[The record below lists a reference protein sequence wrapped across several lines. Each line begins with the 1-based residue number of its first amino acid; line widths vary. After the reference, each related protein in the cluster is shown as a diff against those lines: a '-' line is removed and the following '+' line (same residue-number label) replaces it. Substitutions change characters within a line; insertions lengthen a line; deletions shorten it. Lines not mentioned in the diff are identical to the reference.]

1 MKTFLSSLE
10 QVIFRQRG
18 VLLAGFLV
26 LTGFMLW
33 KALGLQVDASFNK
46 SLPKEHPYIQ
56 TFTQYQSEFGGANRV
71 VVALLA
77 REGEMFTPEFFA
89 ALKGATDEVFFGP
102 GVDRAQVQSLFTP
115 NVRYIEVVEDGLSG
129 GTVIPTDFAA
139 TPEGFAQVRE
149 NIIKSG
155 RLGQLVANDFSGAI
169 VSAQLLEI
177 DPATGA
183 HSAGRLNHAIPMRL
197 ASLSHIRMPTRVS
210 AASASR
216 LR

>member
-89 ALKGATDEVFFGP
+89 ALKGAVTDEVFLS
-102 GVDRAQVQSLFTP
+102 VREWIAAQVQSLFTP

-177 DPATGA
+177 DPATGKKLDYREV
-183 HSAGRLNHAIPMRL
+183 AGALE
-197 ASLSHIRMPTRVS
+197 
-210 AASASR
+210 ASANAGPTSQAM
-216 LR
+216 